1 MCRTLCA
8 FLATI
13 AVLAAAQQC
22 PYPLVQTQPDHL
34 VEPPIFAQSLSGP
47 LGDVVDLNITVPQTI
62 PSRFNVTAVFATP
75 FPDLSE
81 NAETHALTSVELP
94 VTEEECRFISLSQLP
109 LPSLIRSAQP
119 YIVEYPDQYALRFL
133 IRVHFTEQ
141 FTLDGVLYDRPYD
154 ASVGFEVILYRT
166 LDVSSAI
173 TTLDATLVWG
183 YIQKFSVL
191 VPLDRSQPTVEF
203 DLITVAAEPDYQI
216 VPASVAVGATEGHI
230 QSIASLAYAGN
241 VDGAFNRQRWH
252 LRAVIDQ
259 YSICSTSAADAF
271 SLAFTLASSTPQS
284 ATHATGL
291 RGTLEGL
298 ENWCMLNTTLRL
310 NGIQTTHAD
319 PTTPDE
325 TLRFFVGDVVHVR
338 DHVYTDLTLTAT
350 SIVSAV
356 LSGDALRAAGPVTI
370 YAGTPGSEAY
380 GFALEAC
387 PAATDPTWV
396 CYRFQLADADFVV
409 DRSLTITTSLSVA
422 IDQHGRRSPAATQTA
437 RLSNSVTFAP
447 ASTQPAGAASAV
459 SVALSAL
466 VAAALLLF

>member
-1 MCRTLCA
+1 MAKAVFAVL
-8 FLATI
+8 LAL

-22 PYPLVQTQPDHL
+22 PYPLRPTQAEHL
-34 VEPPIFAQSLSGP
+34 VEPPILAQSLSGP
-47 LGDVVDLNITVPQTI
+47 LGDVVDLNITVPQTV
-62 PSRFNVTAVFATP
+62 PARSNVTAIF
-75 FPDLSE
+75 
-81 NAETHALTSVELP
+81 
-94 VTEEECRFISLSQLP
+94 
-109 LPSLIRSAQP
+109 
-119 YIVEYPDQYALRFL
+119 
-133 IRVHFTEQ
+133 
-141 FTLDGVLYDRPYD
+141 G
-154 ASVGFEVILYRT
+154 
-166 LDVSSAI
+166 
-173 TTLDATLVWG
+173 
-183 YIQKFSVL
+183 IQ
-191 VPLDRSQPTVEF
+191 
-203 DLITVAAEPDYQI
+203 
-216 VPASVAVGATEGHI
+216 
-230 QSIASLAYAGN
+230 
-241 VDGAFNRQRWH
+241 
-252 LRAVIDQ
+252 
-259 YSICSTSAADAF
+259 
-271 SLAFTLASSTPQS
+271 
-284 ATHATGL
+284 
-291 RGTLEGL
+291 GTLEGL

-437 RLSNSVTFAP
+437 RLSNSVTFA
-447 ASTQPAGAASAV
+447 ATTTQPAGAASAL
-459 SVALSAL
+459 SVAFAAL